1 MQYEYISDGVLKSAR
16 FSVVTCRVGGGQ
28 VFLDT
33 AGRSMDETPVL
44 FLHLFLCLVVKWFL
58 GVR

>member
-33 AGRSMDETPVL
+33 IERSMDEMPVL
-44 FLHLFLCLVVKWFL
+44 FLHLFLCLIVK
-58 GVR
+58 